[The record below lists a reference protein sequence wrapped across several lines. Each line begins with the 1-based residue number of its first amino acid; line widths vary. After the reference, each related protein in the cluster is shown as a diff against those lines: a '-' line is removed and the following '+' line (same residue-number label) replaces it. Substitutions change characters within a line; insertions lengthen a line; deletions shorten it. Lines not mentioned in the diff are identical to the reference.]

1 VVKPSVVLAPK
12 CVAALC
18 ALLLAACIQDA
29 ASASTLAPSPMPT
42 ATIPI
47 VESSSPTVSIAKT
60 NNQAI
65 FVAEI
70 GILSPGPDS
79 RLISPIQL
87 QAQLEPGAGGKVRI
101 ELFGSDGRLLAR
113 KILVYDA
120 AAHAELDAS
129 VDFEISRASETAR
142 LVMSTE
148 DEYGR
153 LQALNSVELVLLSA
167 GEQVLNLPAASSQE
181 ISISSPTDNEQIAGG
196 TLTVTGSANIPAGRP
211 LTIQLITREGRVLA
225 FNVVYPTFS
234 EDQTLGT
241 FEINLPYRVKETTWV
256 QIAITESG
264 GSIPGPVHFV
274 SVEVQLAP

>member
-1 VVKPSVVLAPK
+1 
-12 CVAALC
+12 
-18 ALLLAACIQDA
+18 
-29 ASASTLAPSPMPT
+29 M
-42 ATIPI
+42 
-47 VESSSPTVSIAKT
+47 
-60 NNQAI
+60 
-65 FVAEI
+65 
-70 GILSPGPDS
+70 
-79 RLISPIQL
+79 
-87 QAQLEPGAGGKVRI
+87 RI